1 MERLLF
7 RHWPSY
13 HYGGGW
19 WASWWAQSE
28 SSAVSAC
35 SHALNGRIPVLRPR
49 VPLRG
54 LPRQHLAFLHSPG
67 GGAPASTCRLQCGR
81 GKYHSCPAP
90 DGGHCLW
97 CSVVCA
103 KWWLKINYNQIERGK
118 NRWFRWL
125 QGERGGGWDFFFLH
139 FFTPLD
145 KSWHL
150 MSRVY
155 PVIESS
161 EVWHTYGTWGNFYP
175 KSITVRSKLPGRE
188 KRPESRLSGSCPPCC
203 LGACSS
209 LFCFGKMEGLA
220 GKSQNYIGAGWNRSQ
235 RPRKQHPRWCT
246 FDSSFRF
253 RERSFGGE

>member
-1 MERLLF
+1 MIYTKYILKKICRPQYLQYQYWLTIITKDF
-7 RHWPSY
+7 TLSY
-13 HYGGGW
+13 CW
-19 WASWWAQSE
+19 
-28 SSAVSAC
+28 
-35 SHALNGRIPVLRPR
+35 
-49 VPLRG
+49 
-54 LPRQHLAFLHSPG
+54 
-67 GGAPASTCRLQCGR
+67 
-81 GKYHSCPAP
+81 
-90 DGGHCLW
+90 
-97 CSVVCA
+97 
-103 KWWLKINYNQIERGK
+103 
-118 NRWFRWL
+118 
-125 QGERGGGWDFFFLH
+125 ERGGGWDFFFLH

-150 MSRVY
+150 RSRVY